1 MTNFI
6 YKNIKAGLYGL
17 DSNEGTA
24 YGIGIYAMEKYEEIM
39 DDYIRPCDMLVGVV
53 MEKEDTVEELS
64 DFLHC
69 MVENPLNV
77 IIMISLDKVCLAQ
90 GMEFENKI
98 KAFFDSLGADEDGR
112 EWVDLKSYED
122 RVTYGLV
129 NLID

>member
-6 YKNIKAGLYGL
+6 YKNIKTELYGL

-39 DDYIRPCDMLVGVV
+39 EDYIRLFDMLVGVAI
-53 MEKEDTVEELS
+53 EEENTLEELT
-64 DFLHC
+64 DFLNC
-69 MVENPLNV
+69 MIDNPLNV
-77 IIMISLDKVCLAQ
+77 IIMIDLSKVCIAQ

-98 KAFFDSLGADEDGR
+98 KAFFNSLEADEEGR
-112 EWVDLKSYED
+112 EWIDLKCYED
-122 RVTYGLV
+122 RITYGLV